1 MELKIVSPQE
11 NGFVE
16 EIKWNNE
23 ELKAEIASKMK
34 DYRGLVFTEESI
46 AEAKK
51 DRANLNKLK
60 SAFEDERKR
69 VKKLC
74 MEPYNK
80 FEQQVKEVTALI
92 CIGVKDG
99 AVIDEKI
106 AMYKKENT
114 KIENQMDV
122 LVSQYMKFETDTY
135 GELKN
140 ESSITLVSL
149 YPDLKSDELV
159 KKQIEVYESNNK
171 EIREMKEKKINLKV
185 LKWWLYFGK

>member
-1 MELKIVSPQE
+1 MIILLFLIFLGLTVLGILVDKADLACPPLFGAFVCLIV
-11 NGFVE
+11 GIV
-16 EIKWNNE
+16 
-23 ELKAEIASKMK
+23 
-34 DYRGLVFTEESI
+34 
-46 AEAKK
+46 
-51 DRANLNKLK
+51 
-60 SAFEDERKR
+60 
-69 VKKLC
+69 LC
-74 MEPYNK
+74 
-80 FEQQVKEVTALI
+80 VSVT
-92 CIGVKDG
+92 DG
-99 AVIDEKI
+99 SVIDKKI
-106 AMYKKENT
+106 AMYQKENT

-171 EIREMKEKKINLKV
+171 EIREMKEKKIDLKV

>member
-1 MELKIVSPQE
+1 MIILLF
-11 NGFVE
+11 FVFLGLT
-16 EIKWNNE
+16 ILTILADGE
-23 ELKAEIASKMK
+23 ELAFIPLLGVFVCLIAAIV
-34 DYRGLVFTEESI
+34 L
-46 AEAKK
+46 
-51 DRANLNKLK
+51 
-60 SAFEDERKR
+60 
-69 VKKLC
+69 
-74 MEPYNK
+74 
-80 FEQQVKEVTALI
+80 

>member
-1 MELKIVSPQE
+1 MIILLFFVFLGLTVLTILADVEDLAFFPLLGAFVCLIVGIVLCVS
-11 NGFVE
+11 V
-16 EIKWNNE
+16 
-23 ELKAEIASKMK
+23 
-34 DYRGLVFTEESI
+34 T
-46 AEAKK
+46 
-51 DRANLNKLK
+51 DR
-60 SAFEDERKR
+60 S
-69 VKKLC
+69 
-74 MEPYNK
+74 
-80 FEQQVKEVTALI
+80 
-92 CIGVKDG
+92 
-99 AVIDEKI
+99 VIDKKI
-106 AMYKKENT
+106 AMYQKENT

-171 EIREMKEKKINLKV
+171 EIREMKEKKIDLKV

>member
-1 MELKIVSPQE
+1 MIILLFFIFLGFTILTILADVEDLACIPLIGAFVCLIVAI
-11 NGFVE
+11 V
-16 EIKWNNE
+16 
-23 ELKAEIASKMK
+23 L
-34 DYRGLVFTEESI
+34 
-46 AEAKK
+46 
-51 DRANLNKLK
+51 
-60 SAFEDERKR
+60 
-69 VKKLC
+69 
-74 MEPYNK
+74 
-80 FEQQVKEVTALI
+80 

-114 KIENQMDV
+114 KIEAQMDM

-159 KKQIEVYESNNK
+159 KKQIEVYEKNNK
-171 EIREMKEKKINLKV
+171 EIRDMKEKKINLKV
-185 LKWWLYFGK
+185 AKWWLYFGK

>member
-1 MELKIVSPQE
+1 MIILLFFVFLGFTILAILAYEEDLAYIPLVGAVVCLIVA
-11 NGFVE
+11 
-16 EIKWNNE
+16 II
-23 ELKAEIASKMK
+23 L
-34 DYRGLVFTEESI
+34 
-46 AEAKK
+46 
-51 DRANLNKLK
+51 
-60 SAFEDERKR
+60 
-69 VKKLC
+69 
-74 MEPYNK
+74 
-80 FEQQVKEVTALI
+80 

-114 KIENQMDV
+114 KIEAQMDM

-159 KKQIEVYESNNK
+159 KKQIDVYESNNK
-171 EIREMKEKKINLKV
+171 EIRGMKEKKINLKV

>member
-1 MELKIVSPQE
+1 MIILLFLIFL
-11 NGFVE
+11 GLT
-16 EIKWNNE
+16 ILAILADGE
-23 ELKAEIASKMK
+23 ELAFIPLLGVFVCLIAAIV
-34 DYRGLVFTEESI
+34 L
-46 AEAKK
+46 
-51 DRANLNKLK
+51 
-60 SAFEDERKR
+60 
-69 VKKLC
+69 
-74 MEPYNK
+74 
-80 FEQQVKEVTALI
+80 

-159 KKQIEVYESNNK
+159 KKAN
-171 EIREMKEKKINLKV
+171 
-185 LKWWLYFGK
+185 

>member
-1 MELKIVSPQE
+1 MIILLF
-11 NGFVE
+11 FVFLGLT
-16 EIKWNNE
+16 ILAILADGE
-23 ELKAEIASKMK
+23 ELAFIPLLGVLVCLIAAIV
-34 DYRGLVFTEESI
+34 L
-46 AEAKK
+46 
-51 DRANLNKLK
+51 
-60 SAFEDERKR
+60 
-69 VKKLC
+69 
-74 MEPYNK
+74 
-80 FEQQVKEVTALI
+80 

>member
-1 MELKIVSPQE
+1 MIILLFLIFL
-11 NGFVE
+11 GLTIFA
-16 EIKWNNE
+16 ILADGE
-23 ELKAEIASKMK
+23 ELEFIPLLGVFVCLIAAIV
-34 DYRGLVFTEESI
+34 L
-46 AEAKK
+46 
-51 DRANLNKLK
+51 
-60 SAFEDERKR
+60 
-69 VKKLC
+69 
-74 MEPYNK
+74 
-80 FEQQVKEVTALI
+80 

-114 KIENQMDV
+114 KIENQMDI

>member
-1 MELKIVSPQE
+1 MIILLFLIFL
-11 NGFVE
+11 GLT
-16 EIKWNNE
+16 ILAILADGE
-23 ELKAEIASKMK
+23 ELEFIPLLGVFVCLIAAIV
-34 DYRGLVFTEESI
+34 L
-46 AEAKK
+46 
-51 DRANLNKLK
+51 
-60 SAFEDERKR
+60 
-69 VKKLC
+69 
-74 MEPYNK
+74 
-80 FEQQVKEVTALI
+80 